1 MMNNEEKVIEP
12 TSFSKSVPQVPL
24 TPPPIPAKPGEIKT
38 VGDREE
44 AGGICPENSCAQ
56 GYVSFPKADINDKEA
71 LKEAAKKWLEAQS
84 ERSCVA

>member
-1 MMNNEEKVIEP
+1 MNDEEK
-12 TSFSKSVPQVPL
+12 TTGLTNSSKSISEVPL
-24 TPPPIPAKPGEIKT
+24 APPPVPAKPGEGKT
-38 VGDREE
+38 ADDRKDVS
-44 AGGICPENSCAQ
+44 GICPENSCAQ